1 LSRVLQPSRQR
12 AKIPSADF
20 TDYTDSTQQFGKL
33 FSLLPNLRNLCN
45 LRINPK
51 LFALRAQLRAGPP
64 ALPVVTLRFSSSVLA
79 KFTRGRI
86 SRYAMTDKDYFAQVQ
101 GFLRLE
107 SEAIA
112 QTAARLKGNQ
122 IARVIE
128 LLASCQGKIV
138 IVGVGKSGIIAQ
150 KIAATMTS
158 TGSGAIYLH
167 PSDALHGG
175 IGIINGDD
183 VVMIL
188 SNSGET
194 DELLEMLPYL
204 KRRSVPIIA
213 LVGNVK
219 STLAER
225 ADAVID
231 GSVDQEA
238 CPLNLA
244 PTTSTT
250 VALALGDALAMTLMQ
265 VKGLTSDDFA
275 VNHPAG
281 QLGKRLTLTV
291 GDLMHSGPSNPTVP
305 SNATWIDAVKGIT
318 AGGLGAVSV
327 IDEQGRLAGIITDG
341 DLRRAI
347 QNHDP
352 ARLAA
357 VPCVELMTS
366 NPTVASPDLLAY
378 DALQLMEDRP
388 SQISVLPVVDGE
400 RVCVGL
406 IRVHDI
412 VRSGL

>member
-1 LSRVLQPSRQR
+1 
-12 AKIPSADF
+12 
-20 TDYTDSTQQFGKL
+20 
-33 FSLLPNLRNLCN
+33 
-45 LRINPK
+45 
-51 LFALRAQLRAGPP
+51 
-64 ALPVVTLRFSSSVLA
+64 
-79 KFTRGRI
+79 
-86 SRYAMTDKDYFAQVQ
+86 MTDKNYFAEVL

-112 QTAARLKGNQ
+112 QAATRLKQNE
-122 IARVIE
+122 IERVVE
-128 LLASCQGKIV
+128 LLAGCKGKIV
-138 IVGVGKSGIIAQ
+138 ILGVGKSGIIAQ

-158 TGSGAIYLH
+158 TGTGALHLH

-175 IGIINGDD
+175 IGIINSDD

-194 DELLEMLPYL
+194 DEIIEMLPYL
-204 KRRSVPIIA
+204 KRRQVPIIA
-213 LVGNVK
+213 LVGNLN
-219 STLAER
+219 STLGRR

-250 VALALGDALAMTLMQ
+250 VALALGDALALTLMQ
-265 VKGLTSDDFA
+265 VKGLTPDDFA
-275 VNHPAG
+275 INHPGG

-291 GDLMHSGPSNPTVP
+291 ADLMHSGADNPTIALGAMWVEV
-305 SNATWIDAVKGIT
+305 VKRIS
-318 AGGLGAVSV
+318 AGGLGAVNV
-327 IDEQGRLAGIITDG
+327 VDDAGRLAGIITDG

-347 QNHDP
+347 Q
-352 ARLAA
+352 RLDHETLAKLR
-357 VPCVELMTS
+357 CEEIMTR
-366 NPTVASPDLLAY
+366 NPTVANPELLAY

-406 IRVHDI
+406 IRLHDI